1 MPALNPPTSEQLAL
15 AKAALTAGIDVLEAI
30 QAGRIAVDSL
40 PIVNVTVE
48 IPESMPSRDVAEMI
62 ARNDQA
68 RAEYERQTRA
78 SRAASVVIQVAMALA
93 KNCLPFIGLLCVVA
107 AFVSAGCQ
115 VNPGALQVGPTS
127 QPVVQ
132 VGSTTQPIATAD
144 VDVLAPIASPV
155 ISLDPSVGQAGVIDA
170 SAATTQPFNAPVTT
184 DQRGAGRDAR
194 QIAIN
199 VNASG
204 SGWPVAAVLAMGVGL
219 AFLSLY
225 YRSTRAHQATR
236 RSYQVDQANAVS
248 VARSIRAMGPGP
260 QQDRLV
266 GMINSNLPDRE
277 RWNDVMCDHCIS
289 VKHPVGPAST
299 AR

>member
-1 MPALNPPTSEQLAL
+1 
-15 AKAALTAGIDVLEAI
+15 
-30 QAGRIAVDSL
+30 
-40 PIVNVTVE
+40 
-48 IPESMPSRDVAEMI
+48 
-62 ARNDQA
+62 
-68 RAEYERQTRA
+68 
-78 SRAASVVIQVAMALA
+78 MALA
-93 KNCLPFIGLLCVVA
+93 KNCLPFVGLLCVVA

-219 AFLSLY
+219 AFLFLY

-289 VKHPVGPAST
+289 VKHPVVPAAT